1 MTAPRPRPLTRL
13 THLPLALCLGAAL
26 ATSASAQSLLTL
38 VEQAQSYDAA
48 WQSAQAQWRAASSRA
63 DQARAGLLPSA
74 ALAAGVG
81 TARTEISRPE
91 MSMTLPNRSVSVSA
105 SQPLYRPANR
115 IGLEQS
121 QRGIDIAQAQ
131 LDAATQDLLV
141 RVSQAYFDVLAA
153 QDTLTFVRAQKTAV
167 AEQLAAAQ
175 RNFEVGTTTV
185 TDQREAQARF
195 DLVRAREIAAEND
208 LHVKRLALD
217 QLVGRSAIQPWPLAQ
232 PVQLPAPDSHEVTH
246 WVEQAQQ
253 QQPQVRQALM
263 AVDVARLE
271 TAKARTGH
279 LPTVDLQASHAINHY
294 PKGSANSL
302 GLNTRNTTTSVG
314 VALNLPLFAGFAV
327 QNRIQETLAREEQ
340 AEADL
345 EALRRNVAQA
355 TRAAYF
361 GVQSGHSQVSA
372 LQAAEA
378 SSQSALDANQLGY
391 KVGVRINIDVL
402 NAQSQLYETKRD
414 LAVARY
420 NLLLGQLKLRQAAG
434 VLSLDDLRA
443 LDALLAR
450 P

>member
-1 MTAPRPRPLTRL
+1 M
-13 THLPLALCLGAAL
+13 
-26 ATSASAQSLLTL
+26 
-38 VEQAQSYDAA
+38 
-48 WQSAQAQWRAASSRA
+48 
-63 DQARAGLLPSA
+63 
-74 ALAAGVG
+74 
-81 TARTEISRPE
+81 
-91 MSMTLPNRSVSVSA
+91 
-105 SQPLYRPANR
+105 
-115 IGLEQS
+115 
-121 QRGIDIAQAQ
+121 
-131 LDAATQDLLV
+131 
-141 RVSQAYFDVLAA
+141 
-153 QDTLTFVRAQKTAV
+153 
-167 AEQLAAAQ
+167 
-175 RNFEVGTTTV
+175 
-185 TDQREAQARF
+185 
-195 DLVRAREIAAEND
+195 
-208 LHVKRLALD
+208 
-217 QLVGRSAIQPWPLAQ
+217 
-232 PVQLPAPDSHEVTH
+232 QLPAPDSHEVTH

-253 QQPQVRQALM
+253 QQPQIRQALM

-294 PKGSANSL
+294 PNGSTNNL

>member
-1 MTAPRPRPLTRL
+1 MTAPRPRPLARL

-253 QQPQVRQALM
+253 Q
-263 AVDVARLE
+263 
-271 TAKARTGH
+271 
-279 LPTVDLQASHAINHY
+279 
-294 PKGSANSL
+294 
-302 GLNTRNTTTSVG
+302 
-314 VALNLPLFAGFAV
+314 
-327 QNRIQETLAREEQ
+327 
-340 AEADL
+340 
-345 EALRRNVAQA
+345 
-355 TRAAYF
+355 
-361 GVQSGHSQVSA
+361 
-372 LQAAEA
+372 
-378 SSQSALDANQLGY
+378 
-391 KVGVRINIDVL
+391 
-402 NAQSQLYETKRD
+402 
-414 LAVARY
+414 
-420 NLLLGQLKLRQAAG
+420 
-434 VLSLDDLRA
+434 
-443 LDALLAR
+443 
-450 P
+450 